1 MHRIIQSIVGLLG
14 ICAAAVAGDTQ
25 ASVWVDASPSEARR
39 LAAEQE
45 RLLIVMG
52 TASWCGPCRHM
63 KATTWKDE
71 RVVAWVREHA
81 IAVQLDVD
89 QCPGLARHLEIRSM
103 PTTVLFHGEEELG
116 RITGARPAEPFV
128 DWLTALRDG
137 REPETAVAPASPS
150 IDELRER
157 SDEGNVR
164 ARLDLARAM
173 RDAGEYEEATDH
185 FVWLWEN
192 MARVS
197 PAMRVVRGS
206 LMAHDMQRLVEQHP
220 PAAERFRTLRDETEA
235 RLQPPPNMDHDV
247 YQDWI
252 ALNRIAGDSDRTDAW
267 LEEHI
272 NPNPEH
278 LWTTSTPD
286 QIMQMVNDRI
296 RDGKLR
302 EASRLVEDWA
312 YTERDF
318 VQSLDSRLKSLRQP
332 QTAEVQDLVQ
342 SVKLRLK
349 AQAATDDEDDNP
361 LNQMAQDHANRVF
374 RETLLQIRI
383 EDGSNLITVA
393 LLGDQPRT
401 ALRLVEVLE
410 QHIDTDDFI
419 PTVVTT
425 ALRHNAVHPMLLEL
439 LDRMEHPDQALRRR
453 IENALASGPER

>member
-1 MHRIIQSIVGLLG
+1 MHRIIQSIICLLG
-14 ICAAAVAGDTQ
+14 ISAAGVAGDTQ

-89 QCPGLARHLEIRSM
+89 RYPGLARHLEIRAM
-103 PTTVLFHGEEELG
+103 PTTVLFRADEELG

-157 SDEGNVR
+157 SDEGDVR
-164 ARLDLARAM
+164 ARLDLARAL
-173 RDAGEYEEATDH
+173 RDAGEYEEAADH

-192 MARVS
+192 MTRVN
-197 PAMRVVRGS
+197 PAMRGVRGS
-206 LMAHDMQRLVEQHP
+206 FMASDMQRLAEQHP
-220 PAAERFRTLRDETEA
+220 PAAERFRALRDETEA

-247 YQDWI
+247 YQDWV
-252 ALNRIAGDSDRTDAW
+252 ALNRIVGESDRTDAW
-267 LEEHI
+267 LEAHI
-272 NPNPEH
+272 NPDPEH
-278 LWTTSTPD
+278 LWTTSTPR

-296 RDGKLR
+296 RDGKLQ

-312 YTERDF
+312 YTGREF
-318 VQSLDSRLKSLRQP
+318 VQSLELRF
-332 QTAEVQDLVQ
+332 
-342 SVKLRLK
+342 SVPRR
-349 AQAATDDEDDNP
+349 ARAATDADGDDP
-361 LNQMAQDHANRVF
+361 VSQMVQDA
-374 RETLLQIRI
+374 LLRSGI
-383 EDGSNLITVA
+383 EHGSNLITVA

-401 ALRLVEVLE
+401 ALRLVEILE
-410 QHIDTDDFI
+410 QHIDADDFI

-425 ALRHNAVHPMLLEL
+425 ALRHNAAHPMLLEL
-439 LDRMEHPDQALRRR
+439 LDRMEHPDQSLRRR
-453 IENALASGPER
+453 VENALASGPER